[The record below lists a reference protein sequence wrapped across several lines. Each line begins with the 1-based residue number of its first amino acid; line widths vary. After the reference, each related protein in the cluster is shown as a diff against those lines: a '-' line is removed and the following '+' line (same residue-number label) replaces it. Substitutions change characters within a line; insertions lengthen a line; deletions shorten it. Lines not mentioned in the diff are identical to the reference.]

1 MSFNESFDENLKPE
15 LLKPGLSYITE
26 RTSAFGYS
34 DINGKM
40 QYIQPVSRYKAF
52 TEIKRGEAV
61 SVVTK
66 QEIEDRAINENKW
79 INKST
84 LNWGT
89 PSVETL
95 TPKTENGYTIIG
107 TQSVYSITNT
117 VNGNTHNFIR
127 CIKSWYKSP
136 TGSDPN
142 TQESSLQESETSY
155 FKDTSLSE
163 KENFPVKYDY
173 EGALSTFKGLI
184 NVGGWNADDII
195 KLSVSYDLDND
206 GNVVCSLFAYNKTK
220 VDKIMD
226 DPDPYVV
233 QTNTKIHERTIGL
246 AMEYAEGYDSVIHVQ
261 PYGKF
266 IYDPD
271 YENKNNEYYE
281 GVEDKK
287 KSFDH
292 TNKEYNPGFTYRD
305 VGKKVYIKF
314 SEETDGGYGHLTVDE
329 EKTSKHYHNI
339 ICLGYLTDAPQKGKE
354 GKTEIEINISGDQRG
369 LLEATQFEATL
380 GEDVVM
386 DSKDPVR
393 VFAIGKESDTNFKAR
408 LCFTPQKGT
417 FNNTDF
423 IAFQKMDGKTAIIH
437 FTESFNFNGVIDDDD
452 AAFLHMAKC
461 YADIANNGEIKTLG
475 VNGFNDAQ
483 DKDSINS
490 NITNLCGNVD
500 SQSSSV
506 LNTAFKEISGND
518 LSIKRTY
525 CEANGSPFGYVDI
538 ESTKPGGYYAMYIS
552 SGLRDK
558 FDGSITTCHG
568 SKENHGKAVLAD
580 IRIAERR
587 DLLGIYYGAL
597 WDQTLNEGYTTVFM
611 KLGEF
616 DVPEHS
622 QQFDGNFTAGQE
634 YYLGMNGRIT
644 KYPYNQYDFVSKIGS
659 IKYGVAGDLRFVVD
673 IGHASRHYNGDLPVG
688 YMKPA
693 VKVTDNE
700 YVAEYGFYLMDGE
713 TPHEKAH
720 PNDVLYERLLGW
732 FDKDPMEVS
741 GHDECFKIPK
751 VSRMMPDDTKPD
763 ENGNFAQI
771 SVPMQIK
778 YLPSGIYEEMPRIP
792 FKRFFGKFENETADN
807 KNLES
812 DNKSWTPVK
821 CFIKDCDIT
830 DIVDY
835 GITEDGYTVPGLD
848 NLDIH
853 LFVDPNENYDPAKNK
868 PHDWHEVREGF
879 INWNNTTTFG
889 YTWKIDKDPASKE
902 HPYGCYRLSMDIGK
916 SEGVAYVTADNQAP
930 KKLNGCH
937 YKLYVARREV
947 FARQFDIEK
956 IYKDYLTNSV
966 YTDNDKA
973 VTDRAVTGKAVL
985 DAIENRTSIKK
996 LTAIKDSEIHLGRK
1010 ELPTKTLELYTKE
1023 SLPIFSSTDV
1033 IITGGQKTNA
1043 SDGDKVSF
1051 EFIEGELKKIHSQTG
1066 FTEKNIFTG
1075 EYVNNKWTWNNEGID
1090 VKAIPTI
1097 EQVRKHAEMR
1107 ISDHSTKGD
1116 IHGMI
1121 FGLGGNIDAS
1131 MICGFKPKNLS
1142 DKELTPLTFENGD
1155 AYIPLVYKK
1164 DSNMFNLDIEGTM
1177 SYYISSVENHQGDNI
1192 TPALTESIFSGDGLS
1207 FIGSTKNNTN
1217 NSTEA
1222 FKLSTDSSST
1232 YPDIQP
1238 KKFLGRKYEI
1248 NDSTRLFAEFYSN
1261 GNDKTLISKVLDFE
1275 NGVLS
1280 LQQKTKDENGNWKD
1294 NPVGLNIRV
1303 GSVEAS
1309 SRSEYKRIH
1318 GETFRNYDS
1327 KMFPTSLADGAVQYK
1342 DSKKDIVKGTELDN
1356 VEYKLE
1362 SCTNKF
1368 KTVLGSALQAA
1379 YEMPLAYWQYRTEKE
1394 WYKDRLGIIV
1404 ERVEDV
1410 ANNIK
1415 GKKQATATFGPLTIT
1430 SKEYDNESITVE
1442 FKYVASKESD
1452 EPEEEPSYVKI
1463 NVIKNNEHFDFK
1475 AKTVG
1480 EAIAKNTVQECPVRF
1495 SGVSDSEI
1503 LADDSDF
1510 MIGKPVS
1517 ITLDNDGKSE
1527 GTKRRIFENLVDR
1540 NIGEANTTPE
1550 AKASCTVGNGLKIT
1564 AKKPGVEGNN
1574 IVVKCTETESSG
1586 YKLEVY
1592 TGGEQPETTYYCNAS
1607 ASFDEFKT
1615 DDAESPVNI
1624 SDDTLVKFETP
1635 DNFKLE
1641 PFTAHLVGGTS
1652 GDSVSRSLVN
1662 TDYQENEFQ
1671 YTDAEAQ
1678 SIKEYLTTIIDNSS
1692 NGQDVLSTIGLLLK
1706 AAQETQERLLKVE
1719 ASTFGRDY
1727 ETIPGDHEP
1736 YVLKGMPGV
1745 VPDPTNYGL
1754 NRLIRAICQELYY
1767 DSNPFDE
1774 NLSNN
1779 IDDKNRSSFSRI
1791 DRLDREIHGE
1801 LNSEDNVQT
1810 APNTLSEIDSSTYPY
1825 DDMIRAEDD
1834 TKIREAEFTTDKDKT
1849 LAQKRGTGV
1858 KTRVDMSLYE
1868 KDSEGYYKGELDGN
1882 TVKHGEK
1889 DSTTF
1894 NGIVDAIYRITTKL
1908 NALTESINNSDNIA
1922 DAPVRLN
1929 TIRQNIEHLIREAY
1943 FDDAYVINVV
1953 GDSPEIG
1960 LKSSGEKSDGSK
1972 YIEEA
1977 LKLVPA
1983 EPYHDLN
1990 GKEHRPYT
1998 KNLSRFDKLTDDLY
2012 NYTISLKGEAKA
2024 SFQNFY
2030 AFGDEKVLNPT
2041 PVMGENGKVSLQ
2053 DTNTQ
2058 VYYTGRKFNGKHLLL
2073 DNNTTQDGTTEGFEA
2088 KPHIPQNLNDYNY
2101 ATLLDIVVDA
2111 LGDEFFRKNVSEKAY
2126 LDDAWN
2132 NRQELRH
2139 NKTISERLDE
2149 IEKCLDKVVGKLSR
2163 GHSFEEEKEAFDLG
2177 KSVTNTD
2184 RKAGTLNEPYSNVFS
2199 IDRYLQFMND
2209 YLGYS
2214 QTTTNNIEYTGPKS
2228 PDDGTGNGTSAN
2240 YTQAYT
2246 EHWANGYD
2254 YKIFSKSDNPANQGI
2269 DDSTD
2274 TKEPEYSAEWAL
2286 THKKKIH
2293 AGLVNMLSRIQNEE
2307 TRSDRYDA
2315 ILGPDFSSY
2324 ADKLSTKYTDFNIND
2339 SNNESTRQERKSTA
2353 SYNLTDDIQDLLK
2366 TIYGVDNHNAVQ
2378 PSENG
2383 AFTDFIHRTEVQKDG
2398 NSLAERFTEDSGGA
2412 GGNNI
2417 IDVMINEMYYLPQ
2430 PLRPVESDN
2439 SDELTDK
2446 VRTSLGNRL
2455 VNNLN
2460 STDTVSVYIPTESTL
2475 HEDTAI
2481 KDSRAAKYY
2490 DFDSGINVYDIDSTE
2505 KALSWNNRDEFFNSI
2520 GRFNDVDVKT
2530 KNDNGTWKNK
2540 NNQLHSRLSRFDVIE
2555 NEIRSLRRLIGLDFD
2570 HWDGEEDLT
2579 ELKFDGI
2586 LKFFGGR
2593 VNNGFSGNPFP
2604 IDVGASDKDS
2614 VTDQFNASAQNNKP
2628 TQTSILR
2635 FLLNAD
2641 KSERLLRTELGFSD
2655 GYNKN
2660 ETYGNSTDKEIN
2672 GYWYWYDPEY
2682 NDGTN
2687 FVGWG
2692 KSENYNDTNLL
2703 ENYGLYKQK
2712 NTDDFMYRHS
2722 VYDRLLALEKN
2733 AVQVDAW
2740 LDSVKNIYRNNCGN
2754 GTGKGNIFDIVNY
2767 LGNYTWNNTT
2777 ADDAARYY
2785 GSFGKLDLDN
2795 ITIEK
2800 YNETTGGNTNYD
2812 TVTEEL
2818 NEHHKALQ
2826 NIYDVIGID
2835 SVKDENIVTYVGDTS
2850 SNRKYPS
2857 EDSTSIVPKNKTLW
2871 ARLNAVEELN
2881 QHDLDITN
2889 VITVNRTKLESE
2901 TNNHKDGVINLTDG
2915 KSFPT
2920 AEYKVLDATDDCSL
2934 VTKDTDWEAG
2944 KKELIAS
2951 KGYVDNKIVE
2961 EINRYAKDV
2970 DVGDEISATVKIDKN
2985 VISNN
2990 QPSQTSDSS
2999 ESSGTGNASEPAQ
3012 PSTSGNYNDETNSGC
3027 NKIQLDSHMYL
3038 SGKPTEDFKN
3048 STEQKQNY
3056 YNAFTIDGLIEAI
3069 NRLNEQNQKNVNNLY
3084 KNVNNLMNVLQYSY
3098 NADNNIQ
3105 TTTGSL
3111 LSFVDSTTP
3120 SEPTTTDDNNEN
3132 SSGGSGSEGS
3142 TIPADS
3148 SNDSNGE
3155 NSPKNNN
3162 SGSSSGNQGE
3172 NQEGTEQQNTGD
3184 NGGTDETGGTTDS
3197 SDSTTDDDTKIPS
3210 DDNKPENTSG
3220 TLDETSD
3227 NTEQQDTGGTTDMSG
3242 STTTDL
3248 PTGGDNENT
3257 SGDDNPGSTT
3267 SDDEEHV
3274 DPEESTRDSEGGD
3287 EPKNSDKEPPSG
3299 PNDNQ

>member
-1 MSFNESFDENLKPE
+1 MSFNESFDENLEPE

-52 TEIKRGEAV
+52 TRIKRGEAV

-66 QEIEDRAINENKW
+66 QEIEDRAIDENKW

-84 LNWGT
+84 LDWGT
-89 PSVETL
+89 PSVEPL
-95 TPKTENGYTIIG
+95 PSKTENGYTIIG

-173 EGALSTFKGLI
+173 EGALSTFNGLI
-184 NVGGWNADDII
+184 NVQGWNNEDTI
-195 KLSVSYDLDND
+195 KLSVSYDLNKN

-220 VDKIMD
+220 VDEIMA

-233 QTNTKIHERTIGL
+233 QTNTKVHERTIGL
-246 AMEYAEGYDSVIHVQ
+246 AMEYAEDYGSVIHVQ

-266 IYDPD
+266 IYDPR
-271 YENKNNEYYE
+271 YEEKFDEYYE
-281 GVEDKK
+281 GTEHDE
-287 KSFDH
+287 FNH
-292 TNKEYNPGFTYRD
+292 TGKEYNPHFTYSD
-305 VGKKVYIKF
+305 VGKKVFICFPK
-314 SEETDGGYGHLTVDE
+314 DGDNGGHLTVNE
-329 EKTSKHYHNI
+329 EETSKHYHNI
-339 ICLGYLTDAPQKGKE
+339 ICLGYLTDAPQKDGE

-369 LLEATQFEATL
+369 LLESTQFEATL
-380 GEDVVM
+380 GENVVITR
-386 DSKDPVR
+386 KDPLR
-393 VFAIGKESDTNFKAR
+393 VFAIGKESDTKFKAR
-408 LCFTPQKGT
+408 LCFTPQNET
-417 FNNTDF
+417 TNAFSNVDF
-423 IAFQKMDGKTAIIH
+423 IAFQKMDGKTAIIY
-437 FTESFNFNGVIDDDD
+437 FKESFNFKGVIDDDD

-461 YADIANNGEIKTLG
+461 YADIANNGEIKTFKAE
-475 VNGFNDAQ
+475 NFNDAQ
-483 DKDSINS
+483 DKDSINN
-490 NITNLCGNVD
+490 NITSLCGAQD
-500 SQSSSV
+500 SYTLSV
-506 LNTAFKEISGND
+506 LNLAFKEISGND
-518 LSIKRTY
+518 LNIVRTP
-525 CEANGSPFGYVDI
+525 CTSFVSPFGYVDI
-538 ESTKPGGYYAMYIS
+538 ESTEPGGYYAMYIS

-597 WDQTLNEGYTTVFM
+597 WDQTLKEGYTTVFM

-693 VKVTDNE
+693 VKGTDGE
-700 YVAEYGFYLMDGE
+700 YVVEYGFYLMDG
-713 TPHEKAH
+713 TTSHEKAH

-732 FDKDPMEVS
+732 FDKDSVEVS
-741 GHDECFKIPK
+741 GHDEYFKIPK

-763 ENGNFAQI
+763 ENGNFAQVP
-771 SVPMQIK
+771 VPMQIK

-792 FKRFFGKFENETADN
+792 FKRFFGTFENETADN
-807 KNLES
+807 KNLNS

-821 CFIKDCDIT
+821 CYIKDCDIT

-853 LFVDPNENYDPAKNK
+853 LFIDPNENYKPAENK
-868 PHDWHEVREGF
+868 PHDWHEVHEGF

-889 YTWKIDKDPASKE
+889 YTWKIDKDPASEK
-902 HPYGCYRLSMDIGK
+902 HPYGRYRLSMDIGN

-966 YTDNDKA
+966 YTDEDKA

-985 DAIENRTSIKK
+985 DAIENRTSIKT
-996 LTAIKDSEIHLGRK
+996 LTAIEDSVIQLGR
-1010 ELPTKTLELYTKE
+1010 ENSPTGTLKLYTKE

-1033 IITGGQKTNA
+1033 TITGGQKPGATDN
-1043 SDGDKVSF
+1043 DDKVSF
-1051 EFIEGELKKIHSQTG
+1051 EFIDGELKKIHSQTG

-1075 EYVNNKWTWNNEGID
+1075 NYNNKIWTGKWNDTDTGID
-1090 VKAIPTI
+1090 TKAIPTI
-1097 EQVRKHAEMR
+1097 GQVRKHAEML
-1107 ISDHSTKGD
+1107 IKDHLTNGD

-1121 FGLGGNIDAS
+1121 FGLNGNVDAS
-1131 MICGFKPKNLS
+1131 MICGFKPKKLS
-1142 DKELTPLTFENGD
+1142 NTDLTNTSDLNENN
-1155 AYIPLVYKK
+1155 AYIPLVYKEGSDNK
-1164 DSNMFNLDIEGTM
+1164 FNLDIEGAV
-1177 SYYISSVENHQGDNI
+1177 SYYLNNTDSK
-1192 TPALTESIFSGDGLS
+1192 PALKESIISGTGLK
-1207 FIGSTKNNTN
+1207 FIGSTKDNNTEKFSN
-1217 NSTEA
+1217 FPSKDLDVE
-1222 FKLSTDSSST
+1222 T
-1232 YPDIQP
+1232 YLDI
-1238 KKFLGRKYEI
+1238 KSEKFLGRKYEI
-1248 NDSTRLFAEFYSN
+1248 QNSDNLFAEFYSN
-1261 GNDKTLISKVLDFE
+1261 GGNRNLSKILDFE

-1280 LQQKTKDENGNWKD
+1280 LQQRTKDNLGNWSV
-1294 NPVGLNIRV
+1294 PFGLNIRV

-1309 SRSEYKRIH
+1309 SRSKYKRIH
-1318 GETFRNYDS
+1318 GETFRNYDP
-1327 KMFPTSLADGAVQYK
+1327 KMFPTSLAEGAVKYE
-1342 DSKKDIVKGTELDN
+1342 DSKEELFKSETLDG

-1415 GKKQATATFGPLTIT
+1415 GKKQTTATFGPLTIT
-1430 SKEYDNESITVE
+1430 SKEYDSKVITVSFE
-1442 FKYVASKESD
+1442 YKIDDKSVDIKVSKSD
-1452 EPEEEPSYVKI
+1452 DTPFTF
-1463 NVIKNNEHFDFK
+1463 N

-1480 EAIAKNTVQECPVRF
+1480 EAIAKNTDPECPVRF
-1495 SGVSDSEI
+1495 SGVIDSPI
-1503 LADDSDF
+1503 LKDDPDF
-1510 MIGKPVS
+1510 MKGELVS
-1517 ITLDNDGKSE
+1517 ITLDNGESK
-1527 GTKRRIFENLVDR
+1527 GTERKIFENLNSNTEIV
-1540 NIGEANTTPE
+1540 NTTPE
-1550 AKASCTVGNGLKIT
+1550 AKASCTVNGLKIT
-1564 AKKPGVEGNN
+1564 AKKTGVEGNS
-1574 IVVKCTETESSG
+1574 IVVKCEKNTSNNYEL
-1586 YKLEVY
+1586 KVY
-1592 TGGEQPETTYYCNAS
+1592 NGGAQPETTYYCEEDE
-1607 ASFDEFKT
+1607 SFDDFKTNDTEPVSINEDTLVEFKT
-1615 DDAESPVNI
+1615 
-1624 SDDTLVKFETP
+1624 L
-1635 DNFKLE
+1635 DNFTLE

-1652 GDSVSRSLVN
+1652 GNSVSRSLVN
-1662 TDYQENEFQ
+1662 TDYEENEFT
-1671 YTDAEAQ
+1671 YTDAEAN
-1678 SIKEYLTTIIDNSS
+1678 SIKEYLTAIIDNSS

-1727 ETIPGDHEP
+1727 ETIPGDHKP

-1767 DSNPFDE
+1767 DSNPFDSA
-1774 NLSNN
+1774 LSNDVELN
-1779 IDDKNRSSFSRI
+1779 ASSFSRI

-1825 DDMIRAEDD
+1825 EDMIRAEDD

-1868 KDSEGYYKGELDGN
+1868 KDSKGDYNGELEGN
-1882 TVKHGEK
+1882 TVKHGESK
-1889 DSTTF
+1889 STTF

-1953 GDSPEIG
+1953 GDNPETE
-1960 LKSSGEKSDGSK
+1960 LKSSGEKSDGSIYNK
-1972 YIEEA
+1972 NA
-1977 LKLVPA
+1977 LELVPA

-1990 GKEHRPYT
+1990 GDKHKPYT

-2012 NYTISLKGEAKA
+2012 NYTINLKSEADA
-2024 SFQNFY
+2024 SFQGFY
-2030 AFGDEKVLNPT
+2030 EFGDEKVLSSD
-2041 PVMGENGKVSLQ
+2041 PVMGENGEVNLQ
-2053 DTNTQ
+2053 DTGTQ

-2073 DNNTTQDGTTEGFEA
+2073 DNNTTQSGTENGFEA

-2111 LGDEFFRKNVSEKAY
+2111 LGDEFFRKNVSKKTN
-2126 LDDAWN
+2126 LDNAWN

-2139 NKTISERLDE
+2139 NRTISDRLDK
-2149 IEKCLDKVVGKLSR
+2149 IEACLDKVVGKLSR
-2163 GHSFEEEKEAFDLG
+2163 GHCFEEETEAFDLG
-2177 KSVTNTD
+2177 ESVTNTN
-2184 RKAGTLNEPYSNVFS
+2184 RKEGTLNKPYSNVFS

-2214 QTTTNNIEYTGPKS
+2214 QTTTNDIKYEGPKS
-2228 PDDGTGNGTSAN
+2228 PDDGTDNGTSGK

-2254 YKIFSKSDNPANQGI
+2254 YKIFSKSDNPVNQGI
-2269 DDSTD
+2269 DGST
-2274 TKEPEYSAEWAL
+2274 TTEYSAEWAL

-2307 TRSDRYDA
+2307 TRSSRYDA

-2324 ADKLSTKYTDFNIND
+2324 AEKLSTQYVDFGTNGND
-2339 SNNESTRQERKSTA
+2339 GESKFQTRTSSV

-2366 TIYGVDNHNAVQ
+2366 TIYGVDNHSAAQ
-2378 PSENG
+2378 PSVNG
-2383 AFTDFIHRTEVQKDG
+2383 AFTDFIHRTEAQKG
-2398 NSLAERFTEDSGGA
+2398 ENNLPERFTNTSDNGG
-2412 GGNNI
+2412 GQNI

-2430 PLRPVESDN
+2430 PLRPVES
-2439 SDELTDK
+2439 SDSTELTDNVK
-2446 VRTSLGNRL
+2446 TSLGNKL

-2460 STDTVSVYIPTESTL
+2460 STDTVPVYIPTEPTL
-2475 HEDTAI
+2475 HNGTDGI

-2490 DFDSGINVYDIDSTE
+2490 DFDSGINVYDIDSKE

-2520 GRFNDVDVKT
+2520 GRFNDVDVKIQN
-2530 KNDNGTWKNK
+2530 NDGTWTNK
-2540 NNQLHSRLSRFDVIE
+2540 SNLLHSRLSRFDVIE

-2570 HWDGEEDLT
+2570 YWDGEKDLT
-2579 ELKFDGI
+2579 ELKFEGK
-2586 LKFFGGR
+2586 LKFFGDR
-2593 VNNGFSGNPFP
+2593 VNNGFSGNPFN
-2604 IDVGASDKDS
+2604 IDAGVNNVDP
-2614 VTDQFNASAQNNKP
+2614 VTGQFNASSQDNKP
-2628 TQTSILR
+2628 IQTSILR

-2655 GYNKN
+2655 GYSTG
-2660 ETYGNSTDKEIN
+2660 ETYNPGSNSETKEIN

-2682 NDGTN
+2682 KSTDNNT
-2687 FVGWG
+2687 FVGWR
-2692 KSENYNDTNLL
+2692 KSENCGNTNLL
-2703 ENYGLYKQK
+2703 ENYGLYKQD
-2712 NTDDFMYRHS
+2712 NTDDFKHRHS

-2740 LDSVKNIYRNNCGN
+2740 LDSVKNIYHTGCGN
-2754 GTGKGNIFDIVNY
+2754 GTGKGNIFDIVEY
-2767 LGNYTWNNTT
+2767 LGNYTWNSDGN
-2777 ADDAARYY
+2777 DAARYY
-2785 GSFGKLDLDN
+2785 GYFGKLDLDN
-2795 ITIEK
+2795 ITIQK
-2800 YNETTGGNTNYD
+2800 YNTDDEKKPYEN
-2812 TVTEEL
+2812 VTEEL

-2835 SVKDENIVTYVGDTS
+2835 DNADKCETYVESTD
-2850 SNRKYPS
+2850 SNRNYSS
-2857 EDSTSIVPKNKTLW
+2857 ESDSIVYKNKTLW

-2889 VITVNRTKLESE
+2889 VITVDKTDVESE
-2901 TNNHKDGVINLTDG
+2901 SSKDNYGGDGVIKLTDG
-2915 KSFPT
+2915 KKFPVAKYT
-2920 AEYKVLDATDDCSL
+2920 VLSSKDSLATSINDDDDNAWS
-2934 VTKDTDWEAG
+2934 AG
-2944 KKELIAS
+2944 VKELIAS
-2951 KGYVDNKIVE
+2951 KGYVDNKIVS
-2961 EINRYAKDV
+2961 EINKYAKEV

-2990 QPSQTSDSS
+2990 QPSQTSSSS
-2999 ESSGTGNASEPAQ
+2999 ESSGTEDASE
-3012 PSTSGNYNDETNSGC
+3012 PSTSGTYNNETNVNY
-3027 NKIQLDSHMYL
+3027 NKIQLEGHMYL
-3038 SGKPTEDFKN
+3038 SDKLTGDFNN

-3056 YNAFTIDGLIEAI
+3056 YNAFTIDGLVEAI
-3069 NRLNEQNQKNVNNLY
+3069 NQLNEQNQKNVYNLY
-3084 KNVNNLMNVLQYSY
+3084 QNVNNLMSILQYNY
-3098 NADNNIQ
+3098 NGYGNPGNIK

-3111 LSFVDSTTP
+3111 LSFESSTTSP
-3120 SEPTTTDDNNEN
+3120 ELTTDDDEN
-3132 SSGGSGSEGS
+3132 SSGGSGSEG
-3142 TIPADS
+3142 TGNAPD
-3148 SNDSNGE
+3148 E
-3155 NSPKNNN
+3155 NS
-3162 SGSSSGNQGE
+3162 GNTTQQGTG
-3172 NQEGTEQQNTGD
+3172 GT
-3184 NGGTDETGGTTDS
+3184 GGTDGTTDQ
-3197 SDSTTDDDTKIPS
+3197 SDSTTTPLS
-3210 DDNKPENTSG
+3210 
-3220 TLDETSD
+3220 
-3227 NTEQQDTGGTTDMSG
+3227 
-3242 STTTDL
+3242 DL
-3248 PTGGDNENT
+3248 PTG
-3257 SGDDNPGSTT
+3257 DDNPENTDNPQNDDSGNTEPQDTGEPDETT
-3267 SDDEEHV
+3267 TISDSDTTTEEEHA
-3274 DPEESTRDSEGGD
+3274 DPEESTGYSEGDD
-3287 EPKNSDKEPPSG
+3287 EPKNSDEEPPSDPG
-3299 PNDNQ
+3299 DNL